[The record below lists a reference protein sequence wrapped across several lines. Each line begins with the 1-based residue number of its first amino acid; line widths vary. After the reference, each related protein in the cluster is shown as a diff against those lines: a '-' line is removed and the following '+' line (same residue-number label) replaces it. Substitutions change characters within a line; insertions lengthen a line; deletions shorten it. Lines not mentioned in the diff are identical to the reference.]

1 MRASVPD
8 RGPRGGGP
16 TPPRR
21 LASRLGEQ
29 RIAWLLVLPTL
40 VILFG
45 LALYPLI
52 WSGMMAF
59 RVENLFN
66 PRIGK
71 WVGFRNFD
79 YLLANDDTF
88 WKTIRLTGVWCLVT
102 VSVQLVLGFLLALL
116 LDTTA
121 RVVGLLRT
129 LIVIPVFITP
139 VAMGLTWRFMFE
151 PVTGVLN
158 YLLESVGLP
167 DFAWHT
173 STDTALI
180 AVMIADIWQWTPF
193 VTLIL
198 LAGMQSISPE
208 VVEAARLERIRGW
221 TYLRRIVI
229 PLIWPVITVVLLI
242 RLVDAIRIF
251 DIVYV
256 ITRGGPGTSTLLA
269 SVNAYTVFQSGRL
282 GVMAAY
288 GFLIVIAINV
298 VVIFFL
304 RILHRQEQ
312 SARETAAA

>member
-1 MRASVPD
+1 MSAPV
-8 RGPRGGGP
+8 RGPRGGESA
-16 TPPRR
+16 PPRR
-21 LASRLGEQ
+21 LSSRLGEQ
-29 RIAWLLVLPTL
+29 RIAWLFVLPTL

-66 PRIGK
+66 PKIGK

-79 YLLANDDTF
+79 YLLVNDDTF

-116 LDTTA
+116 LDTGA

-312 SARETAAA
+312 AAREKAAA

>member
-1 MRASVPD
+1 M
-8 RGPRGGGP
+8 
-16 TPPRR
+16 TIRR
-21 LASRLGEQ
+21 LSSRLGEQ
-29 RIAWLLVLPTL
+29 RVAWLLVLPTL
-40 VILFG
+40 LILFG
-45 LALYPLI
+45 LAVYPLI

-66 PRIGK
+66 PKIGK

-79 YLLANDDTF
+79 YLLTGDDTF
-88 WKTIRLTGVWCLVT
+88 WKTIRLTVVWCLVT
-102 VSVQLVLGFLLALL
+102 VSIQLVLGFLLALL
-116 LDTTA
+116 LDTRA

-158 YLLESVGLP
+158 YLLETLGFS
-167 DFAWHT
+167 DYAWHT

-198 LAGMQSISPE
+198 LAGMQGISPE
-208 VVEAARLERIRGW
+208 VLEASRLDRVRGW
-221 TYLRRIVI
+221 NYLRRIVI

-269 SVNAYTVFQSGRL
+269 SVNAYTVFQAGRL

-288 GFLIVIAINV
+288 GFLIVIAINI

-312 SARETAAA
+312 AAREKAGA

>member
-1 MRASVPD
+1 MSAPV
-8 RGPRGGGP
+8 RGPRGGESA
-16 TPPRR
+16 PPRG
-21 LASRLGEQ
+21 LSSRLGEQ
-29 RIAWLLVLPTL
+29 RIAWLFVLPTL

-66 PRIGK
+66 PKIGK

-79 YLLANDDTF
+79 YLLANEDTF

-116 LDTTA
+116 LDTGA

-312 SARETAAA
+312 AAREKAAA

>member
-1 MRASVPD
+1 
-8 RGPRGGGP
+8 
-16 TPPRR
+16 
-21 LASRLGEQ
+21 
-29 RIAWLLVLPTL
+29 
-40 VILFG
+40 
-45 LALYPLI
+45 
-52 WSGMMAF
+52 MAF

-71 WVGFRNFD
+71 WVGFRNFN
-79 YLLANDDTF
+79 YLLTGDDVF
-88 WKTIRLTGVWCLVT
+88 WKTIRLTIVWCLVT

-116 LDTTA
+116 LDTRA

-158 YLLESVGLP
+158 YLLEAAGFSGY
-167 DFAWHT
+167 AWHT
-173 STDTALI
+173 STDTALV

-198 LAGMQSISPE
+198 LAGMQGISPE
-208 VVEAARLERIRGW
+208 VMEAARLDRVRGW
-221 TYLRRIVI
+221 NYLRRIVI

-269 SVNAYTVFQSGRL
+269 SVNAYTVFQAGRL

-288 GFLIVIAINV
+288 GFLIVIAINI

-304 RILHRQEQ
+304 RILHRQEKA
-312 SARETAAA
+312 ARVKAGA

>member
-1 MRASVPD
+1 MSAPV
-8 RGPRGGGP
+8 RGPRGGEP
-16 TPPRR
+16 PPRG
-21 LASRLGEQ
+21 LSSRLGEQ
-29 RIAWLLVLPTL
+29 RIAWLFVLPTL

-88 WKTIRLTGVWCLVT
+88 WKTIRLTGVWCLAT

-229 PLIWPVITVVLLI
+229 PLIWPVVTVVLLI

-312 SARETAAA
+312 AAREKAAA